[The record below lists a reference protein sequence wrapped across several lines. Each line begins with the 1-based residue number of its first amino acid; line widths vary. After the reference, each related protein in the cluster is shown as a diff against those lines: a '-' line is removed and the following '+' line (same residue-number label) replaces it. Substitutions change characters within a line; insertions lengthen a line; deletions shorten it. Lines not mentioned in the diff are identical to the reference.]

1 MGYSEKIPDQRKTKI
16 QQDRLQI
23 LALHVGE
30 SLNDPALPSFP
41 AVTHFSPLGLLGSLT
56 TVALAGV
63 SRLRP
68 SASPDLQH
76 NSDFTFTDSCDGLSG
91 SQCRDSPATD
101 LAWVALLNFRGS
113 VHNSF
118 IPHASEASTHRRH

>member
-1 MGYSEKIPDQRKTKI
+1 MGYSEKILDQRKTKI
-16 QQDRLQI
+16 QRGRFQI

-30 SLNDPALPSFP
+30 SLNDPTLSSFL
-41 AVTHFSPLGLLGSLT
+41 AVTHFSPLGLLGALT
-56 TVALAGV
+56 AVALAGV

-76 NSDFTFTDSCDGLSG
+76 NSGFTFTDSCDGLSG

-101 LAWVALLNFRGS
+101 MAWVALLNFRGR
-113 VHNSF
+113 VHNPF
-118 IPHASEASTHRRH
+118 ILRASEASTHRRH